1 MDLSKLFENEE
12 PGVFVEPGYKRV
24 DCKVALSIEKPIYWT
39 SDESITPLSQVKPIS
54 VQKLK
59 ELSNVLTENSIQNTI
74 SEAARNVV
82 RQIDEAFRNV
92 LKKRG
97 ITESQWKEYGTAEE
111 INHMT
116 KYYYKGEFIFFV
128 KRNDFE
134 TLHDK
139 LNSEGVVYYGEPA
152 FDYTSE
158 KDR

>member
-12 PGVFVEPGYKRV
+12 PGVFTEPVYKGF
-24 DCKVALSIEKPIYWT
+24 DWKHGPSIEKPIVWT
-39 SDESITPLSQVKPIS
+39 TAENTVPLSQVKPIS

-59 ELSNVLTENSIQNTI
+59 ELSDVLTENPIQNTI
-74 SEAARNVV
+74 SETARIVV

-111 INHMT
+111 INHMI

-134 TLHDK
+134 ILHDK

-152 FDYTSE
+152 FDYTPE